1 MADQPEESGWRKAG
15 ELGDMGLRFALF
27 LTLCVLGGLKLDER
41 WGSRPWLTLAGA
53 LVGMAIGAWW
63 AWLKLREMIGGG
75 KS

>member
-1 MADQPEESGWRKAG
+1 MAADPEESGWRKAG

-27 LTLCVLGGLKLDER
+27 LTLCVWGGLKLDER
-41 WGSRPWLTLAGA
+41 WGCAPWLTLAGA

-75 KS
+75 KP